1 MFEKVHNIVRYF
13 DGQRGALSAF
23 APIDSAVIP
32 LLRRAGG
39 QASATPVRLL
49 HVVSSP
55 SFPPSINHTSICFL
69 SKEQQGKLLTLCA
82 FWGDIRL

>member
-1 MFEKVHNIVRYF
+1 MGNEELSLSL
-13 DGQRGALSAF
+13 QGALVRGFRANRF
-23 APIDSAVIP
+23 RRDSISP
-32 LLRRAGG
+32 SGDG
-39 QASATPVRLL
+39 QASVTPVRLL

-55 SFPPSINHTSICFL
+55 SFPPSINHTSICSL